1 MSKQPLVCLI
11 TVCMALG
18 VWPAMAQEQAL
29 ENLDAAIVKTAHPPA
44 PAELT
49 EAEIQKQEQ
58 SQRVLG
64 VMPMFGVTDR
74 PNAPP
79 LSTRQK
85 LHLAFKGTMDPFE
98 FASIGIQAGLS
109 QANRE
114 FPTYGQGMAGY
125 SKRYGAALADDVSS
139 QFFSNFLYPVAL
151 KEDPRYFRLGHGSI
165 PHRVEYALLQEFVC
179 RRDRGGRD
187 FNYSNVLGAVSTG
200 ALANLYY
207 PPSERGLE
215 LTMSRAAISLVG
227 GSVGGLMDEFWED
240 IHNKILKKRRS
251 KIADVPIRDPQHASG
266 NSTEPVAVPA
276 MNER

>member
-1 MSKQPLVCLI
+1 MSKRVLVALVTASI
-11 TVCMALG
+11 ALG
-18 VWPAMAQEQAL
+18 ALSAMAQGTT
-29 ENLDAAIVKTAHPPA
+29 LDDADAMFNTAHSRA
-44 PAELT
+44 SAERT

-74 PNAPP
+74 PDAPP
-79 LSTRQK
+79 LTTRQK
-85 LHLAFKGTMDPFE
+85 LHLAFKGSMDPFE
-98 FASIGIQAGLS
+98 FASLGVQAGLS

-139 QFFSNFLYPVAL
+139 QFFSNFLYPVVL
-151 KEDPRYFRLGHGSI
+151 KEDPRFFRLGHGSL

-179 RRDRGGRD
+179 RRDHGGREL
-187 FNYSNVLGAVSTG
+187 NYSNILGAVSTG

-215 LTMSRAAISLVG
+215 LTISRAAISLVG

-240 IHNKILKKRRS
+240 IHNKILKKHHS
-251 KIADVPIRDPQHASG
+251 YVATDPGRDPQHAPG
-266 NSTEPVAVPA
+266 TGAALVAVPA
-276 MNER
+276 TNER

>member
-1 MSKQPLVCLI
+1 MSKRALIALI
-11 TVCMALG
+11 TTGIAFS
-18 VWPAMAQEQAL
+18 VWPALAQEQAL
-29 ENLDAAIVKTAHPPA
+29 GGLDAVVKTAHPA
-44 PAELT
+44 SSVERT

-74 PNAPP
+74 LNAPP
-79 LSTRQK
+79 LTTRQK
-85 LHLAFKGTMDPFE
+85 LHLAFKGSMDPFE

-114 FPTYGQGMAGY
+114 FPTYGQGMAGF

-151 KEDPRYFRLGHGSI
+151 KEDPRFFRLGHGSI
-165 PHRVEYALLQEFVC
+165 PRRVEYALLQEFVC

-187 FNYSNVLGAVSTG
+187 FNYSNVLGAISTG

-207 PPSERGLE
+207 PPSERGFE
-215 LTMSRAAISLVG
+215 LTMGRAAISLVG

-240 IHNKILKKRRS
+240 IHNKILKKRHS
-251 KIADVPIRDPQHASG
+251 H
-266 NSTEPVAVPA
+266 VATVPA
-276 MNER
+276 QDSQHSPGDHAEHDGVPATAQR